1 MAKKRKTT
9 PLKPRSP
16 FTSGLVIYI
25 WVLLILGGIA
35 LMVLQDFLKTYE
47 LSQPGYC
54 VDSYAETLRSRVPDS
69 ALHALDD
76 LDPLVMSEEDRT
88 DFIRS
93 LLQDSELKKL
103 PGESRE
109 DYLVYQ
115 VKAADGQPL
124 GTVVFEPVARTK
136 YNLPVWSQVSDS
148 FDFSAYYTTLG
159 VTVPSDYRVYL
170 GDLLLGA
177 DRIVERDIPYSI
189 LADYYESFPELP
201 TMVRYE
207 TVPFVGEGK
216 LRVLDRDG
224 REIEADQLTEEAFLD
239 RCPEEIREKA
249 EVFVPEFIELY
260 VYFSS
265 DLNGS
270 AHYYF
275 DQLRPYILQDSEL
288 FVRLRQAFEGLGYN
302 LQIRTVSLESV
313 ELNRIIP
320 LEKDRYLVDLHY
332 TTVIGTR
339 GNDPTET
346 DDHVLLVLADVDGK
360 LLADALYFQ

>member
-1 MAKKRKTT
+1 MAKKRKTA

-47 LSQPGYC
+47 GSQAGYC
-54 VDSYAETLRSRVPDS
+54 VENYAQTLRSTVPDA

-76 LDPLVMSEEDRT
+76 LDPLVMSEEDRA

-93 LLQDSELKKL
+93 LLREAELKKL

-109 DYLVYQ
+109 DHLVYQ
-115 VKAADGQPL
+115 VKAADGQRL
-124 GTVVFEPVARTK
+124 GTVIFEPVARTK
-136 YNLPVWSQVSDS
+136 YNLPVWSQISSS
-148 FDFSAYYTTLG
+148 FDFSAYYNTLE

-170 GDLLLGA
+170 GDLLLGP
-177 DRIVERDIPYSI
+177 DRIVEKDIPYAI

-207 TVPFVGEGK
+207 TVPLVGEGK
-216 LRVLDRDG
+216 LRILDRDG
-224 REIEADQLTEEAFLD
+224 HEVSADQLSEEAFLD

-249 EVFVPEFIELY
+249 EAFVPEFIELY

-265 DLNGS
+265 DLNSS

-320 LEKDRYLVDLHY
+320 LEKDRYLVDLNY
-332 TTVIGTR
+332 ITVIGTR
-339 GNDPTET
+339 GNDPVET
-346 DDHVLLVLADVDGK
+346 NDHVLLVLVDEDGK